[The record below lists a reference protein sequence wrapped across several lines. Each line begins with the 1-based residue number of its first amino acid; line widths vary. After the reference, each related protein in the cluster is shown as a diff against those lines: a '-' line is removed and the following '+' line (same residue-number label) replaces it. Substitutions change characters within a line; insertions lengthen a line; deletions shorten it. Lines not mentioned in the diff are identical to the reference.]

1 MKLNRKWWRA
11 KAKSMQCGMGEAAAL
26 SLEQNRAAP
35 MKIRKKWR
43 MKQMAMLKCNW
54 RRKDAEVGNEKKQIA
69 SLNRE
74 DVAAE
79 ITEEGEVKK
88 TVSTVFQNQKHK
100 C

>member
-1 MKLNRKWWRA
+1 
-11 KAKSMQCGMGEAAAL
+11 MQCGMGEAAAL

-54 RRKDAEVGNEKKQIA
+54 RRKDAEVGDEKKQIA

-88 TVSTVFQNQKHK
+88 TVSTVKN
-100 C
+100 